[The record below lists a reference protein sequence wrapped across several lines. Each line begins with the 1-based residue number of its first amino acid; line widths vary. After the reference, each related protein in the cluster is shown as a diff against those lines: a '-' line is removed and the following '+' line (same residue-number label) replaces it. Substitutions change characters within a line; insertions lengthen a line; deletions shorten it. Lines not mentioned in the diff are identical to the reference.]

1 MAFGRDSYWANGE
14 EGAAV
19 ACFISGIA
27 VILMGYSVYSHLRSI
42 QDRHVQI
49 RRHSNRS
56 DTKLED
62 SINLDSLAYLM
73 QSPNANIQSSAAKII
88 LERAMSATHLPKIIA
103 ACADDQPMDIRSKSL
118 YSLQLLTRKEGN
130 KAALLQAGALNVLV
144 DALKCT
150 DPDMKEVTQ
159 RYVAVA
165 ICDLI
170 QGSDINKYKI
180 LELGILEPIKRILT
194 SKSIRNNELKYWTL
208 MILYQIS
215 LSDPL
220 PHVLI
225 DNGFVSLLAKMAR
238 LTYGNT
244 NMPKFCMQS
253 LVRITSNVDVA
264 EAKKI
269 LLELLD
275 YNIIELISI
284 CLRGD
289 DVELIYWAA
298 GLMHE
303 FVIKDVVADKF
314 RQIKG
319 IHTILSGLLSAEEMY
334 ISRVIL
340 RTIKF
345 MAAGQDKFL
354 QDMVR
359 SGMVKK
365 IMHCLSLNDE
375 DVKQWAILCIHV
387 VAGQVESHQDIITAP
402 EFEILL
408 ELAISSKMKVAIYVS
423 DIISLIC
430 CITSNATCLEPHI
443 KSLLKTLNTLL
454 LEGESDVQY
463 NAAGAIFNIM
473 TTNTPFANKV
483 RQINFKNILSVATT
497 ATNERV
503 QMICTKGALMV
514 VIKNR
519 YMVFQIN
526 SQVTDPLIETV
537 NSISKFILPIMIS
550 QALVRSTKNQVL
562 GSRTSSIH
570 DDELDPPLM
579 HTDTDDED
587 IPMVRQEDYIDV
599 TEEGTIS
606 NASRLDRV
614 LKDRERA
621 KKKGSRNNH
630 SSHKGG
636 IGDSSRLF
644 NTALSVNER
653 DTLFKKFELP
663 AAMRNQLAGALTS
676 LNILLE
682 NDQVIGSTIT
692 GKRNSQNMM
701 DMIDVMLDF
710 DELEGR
716 AASYI
721 RTSRSGR
728 LTNLNTHPSEDNLM
742 LPDHIRQLTENLVY
756 LVTYPALQDWADS
769 CCRNYPLN
777 TITETRASELYMDAL
792 QWIYTFSEFPQK
804 SSSRGKQLLA
814 FKKSKQL
821 QQQSSDT
828 SINKNSSGSSSSSSS
843 DEDEDDN
850 QLFSISSEKKSD
862 KQDIEATTFQKPTSS
877 YGSKHYAGFSRRALT
892 LLQSLTRYASVRQYL
907 IHDMQFIKILLYLLE
922 ADIKSADRTIT
933 CLGALFANDPCLMI
947 SEHQFQMLAI
957 LVWHSMINTN
967 KKAFQF
973 YSQLVLAYCS
983 RIIASKMN
991 KTPPPS
997 MMNNPVFVEID
1008 LVSRSKFCF
1017 VSYESY
1023 LRVRNDSWTFET
1035 VRATH
1040 CVPAMTSDILE
1051 QGEAHKYAYEV
1062 ILESSGLMQIG
1073 WVSDH
1078 FEFDPEGGKG
1088 VGDDVHSFGYDGSR
1102 AKKWHGKY
1110 SNMRTTSYGLI
1121 WKEGDV
1127 VTCAIDMDE
1136 GEIRYY
1142 LNGIDMGVA
1151 FFGISINRYFSC
1163 NKPTMQIS
1171 IRRFNR
1177 SIKLFTRRLFTYCR
1191 TSSSTCCHYETTTST
1206 SCS

>member
-1 MAFGRDSYWANGE
+1 M
-14 EGAAV
+14 
-19 ACFISGIA
+19 I
-27 VILMGYSVYSHLRSI
+27 
-42 QDRHVQI
+42 
-49 RRHSNRS
+49 
-56 DTKLED
+56 
-62 SINLDSLAYLM
+62 
-73 QSPNANIQSSAAKII
+73 
-88 LERAMSATHLPKIIA
+88 
-103 ACADDQPMDIRSKSL
+103 
-118 YSLQLLTRKEGN
+118 
-130 KAALLQAGALNVLV
+130 
-144 DALKCT
+144 
-150 DPDMKEVTQ
+150 
-159 RYVAVA
+159 
-165 ICDLI
+165 
-170 QGSDINKYKI
+170 DINKYKI

-194 SKSIRNNELKYWTL
+194 SKNIRNNELKYWTL

-430 CITSNATCLEPHI
+430 CITSNATYLEPHI

-537 NSISKFILPIMIS
+537 NSISRFILPIMIS

-587 IPMVRQEDYIDV
+587 IPM
-599 TEEGTIS
+599 
-606 NASRLDRV
+606 
-614 LKDRERA
+614 
-621 KKKGSRNNH
+621 
-630 SSHKGG
+630 
-636 IGDSSRLF
+636 
-644 NTALSVNER
+644 
-653 DTLFKKFELP
+653 
-663 AAMRNQLAGALTS
+663 
-676 LNILLE
+676 
-682 NDQVIGSTIT
+682 
-692 GKRNSQNMM
+692 
-701 DMIDVMLDF
+701 
-710 DELEGR
+710 
-716 AASYI
+716 
-721 RTSRSGR
+721 
-728 LTNLNTHPSEDNLM
+728 
-742 LPDHIRQLTENLVY
+742 
-756 LVTYPALQDWADS
+756 
-769 CCRNYPLN
+769 
-777 TITETRASELYMDAL
+777 
-792 QWIYTFSEFPQK
+792 
-804 SSSRGKQLLA
+804 
-814 FKKSKQL
+814 
-821 QQQSSDT
+821 
-828 SINKNSSGSSSSSSS
+828 
-843 DEDEDDN
+843 
-850 QLFSISSEKKSD
+850 
-862 KQDIEATTFQKPTSS
+862 
-877 YGSKHYAGFSRRALT
+877 
-892 LLQSLTRYASVRQYL
+892 
-907 IHDMQFIKILLYLLE
+907 
-922 ADIKSADRTIT
+922 
-933 CLGALFANDPCLMI
+933 
-947 SEHQFQMLAI
+947 MLAI

-1151 FFGISINRYFSC
+1151 FFGISINRTWHPAISLATNQQCKFQFGGSIDPLNYLPEGYSPIAALAVQPAATMKLPPPRRVPKIDPFEETDVADLSKAMEQMSVRSPDLHNIGNIEPNLKPIDYIEQTQEIVEGSTEFTFYFMKAGKHEQSFLPSIYYEVSVAFPKRDDSFDVVPSDRSTIMFGLQRLLSDTFIYFEYQTIEKSLTFVIGSDRSESFEFYVQDGDKIGVLYMSETNAFGITQNGTVKVIVYVGRSTQVEPYLPFVTGSVKMEMNRGENPFRWDC
-1163 NKPTMQIS
+1163 ANHASSKQHMSNYLYRLMGKIS
-1171 IRRFNR
+1171 KF
-1177 SIKLFTRRLFTYCR
+1177 
-1191 TSSSTCCHYETTTST
+1191 
-1206 SCS
+1206 